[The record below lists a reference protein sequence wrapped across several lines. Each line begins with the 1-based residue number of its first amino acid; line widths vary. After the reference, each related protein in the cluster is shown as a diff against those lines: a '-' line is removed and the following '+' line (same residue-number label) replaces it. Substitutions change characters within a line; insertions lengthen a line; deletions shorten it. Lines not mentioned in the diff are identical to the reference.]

1 MPAARYWRV
10 VGIRTYGGG
19 DLELSEL
26 HLYGG
31 GGRVD
36 GAATLTCSHAPTA
49 GALGNLKDADTATSC
64 RFAGADVRSSG
75 FYLAWDMGVPV
86 EVVGL
91 RPASGTARSDYV
103 SSLLLQYL
111 DGGAWVFAAQ
121 LGRFVWPG
129 PSTLYAAPAVGDTEF
144 AKVSLL
150 LHADGANGSTSII
163 DSSLSPKSAT
173 VYGAAAISTSVS
185 KFGGSSLFGG
195 NQPGARVAYAPSTDL
210 DMGSGDFTVEAH
222 VYRVAATGQFEF
234 FMQHRTGTGYWGFW
248 LGLPDGNVPEFS
260 ICNTNSEIFRATS
273 GTPFPTGQWTHV
285 AGVRLANVIRLYV
298 AGQQVASQIV
308 SGALFGPSDPLI
320 LFGLSD
326 GDSRFQFNGY
336 LDDVRITKGLA
347 RYTSNFVPPAAPFPE
362 AQGGGGQYFEAV
374 PVNGSM
380 ASKLVTAAAAEV
392 GPHRVTRCADLS
404 LARDVEFGGA
414 GTIYGTTKTKGTPN
428 APTKARVVLAHQR
441 SKLPVREAWS
451 DPITGYFEF
460 RGIDVNQQF
469 LTLAEDAD
477 GTFRPVAANRLTP
490 EVLP

>member
-36 GAATLTCSHAPTA
+36 AGATLTCSHTPAA

-75 FYLAWDMGVPV
+75 FFLCWDMGSPV

-91 RPASGTARSDYV
+91 RPASAAENSLYI

-111 DGGAWVFAAQ
+111 DSGTWVFAAQ
-121 LGRFVWPG
+121 PGRFVWPG
-129 PSTLYAAPAVGDTEF
+129 PLAFDAPPAVGDTEF

-163 DSSLSPKSAT
+163 DSSPSPKSAT

-185 KFGGSSLFGG
+185 RFGGSSLFGG
-195 NQPGARVAYAPSTDL
+195 NQPGARVAFPSSPDL
-210 DMGSGDFTVEAH
+210 DMGSLDFTIEAH

-248 LGLPDGNVPEFS
+248 LGLPDGSAPEFA
-260 ICNTNSEIFRATS
+260 ICNTNTDIFRATS
-273 GTPFPTGQWTHV
+273 GTPFPTGQWVHV
-285 AGVRLANVIRLYV
+285 AGVRLGNAIRLYV
-298 AGQQVASQIV
+298 AGQQVASQVV

-347 RYTSNFVPPAAPFPE
+347 RYTGNFVPPAAPFPE
-362 AQGGGGQYFEAV
+362 AQGEGGQYFEAV
-374 PVNGSM
+374 PVNGGM

-392 GPHRVTRCADLS
+392 GPHRVTQCADLL
-404 LARDVEFGGA
+404 LARDVEFGGLGA
-414 GTIYGTTKTKGTPN
+414 IYGTTKTKGSPN

-441 SKLPVREAWS
+441 SKLPVRETWS
-451 DPITGYFEF
+451 DPTTGYFEF
-460 RGIDVNQQF
+460 RGIDVTQQF

-490 EVLP
+490 EVLT

>member
-10 VGIRTYGGG
+10 VGIRAYGGG

-36 GAATLTCSHAPTA
+36 AGATLTCSHTPAA

-75 FYLAWDMGVPV
+75 FFLCWDMGSPV

-91 RPASGTARSDYV
+91 RPASAAENALYI

-111 DGGAWVFAAQ
+111 DSGTWVFAAQ
-121 LGRFVWPG
+121 PGRFVWPG
-129 PSTLYAAPAVGDTEF
+129 PLAFDVPPAVGDTEF

-163 DSSLSPKSAT
+163 DSSPSPKTAT
-173 VYGAAAISTSVS
+173 VYGGAAISTAVS

-222 VYRVAATGQFEF
+222 VYRVAATGGLEV
-234 FMQHRTGTGYWGFW
+234 FMHHSTGTGYWGFW
-248 LGLPDGNVPEFS
+248 LGLRDGSVPEFT
-260 ICNTNSEIFRATS
+260 ICNTNTDIFRAAS
-273 GTPFPTGQWTHV
+273 GTPFPTGQWVHV
-285 AGVRLANVIRLYV
+285 AGVRLGSAIRLYV

-308 SGALFGPSDPLI
+308 SGALFGPNDPLN
-320 LFGLSD
+320 LFGTSD
-326 GDSRFQFNGY
+326 GDSRFKFNGY

-347 RYTSNFVPPAAPFPE
+347 RYTSNFVPPAAPVPE

-380 ASKLVTAAAAEV
+380 PSKLVTAAAAEV
-392 GPHRVTRCADLS
+392 GPHRVIQCADLL
-404 LARDVEFGGA
+404 LARDVEFGGP
-414 GTIYGTTKTKGTPN
+414 GTVYGTTKTKGTPN
-428 APTKARVVLAHQR
+428 APTKARVVLLHQR
-441 SKLPVREAWS
+441 SKLPVRETWS
-451 DPITGYFEF
+451 DPVTGAFVF
-460 RGIDVNQQF
+460 SGIDTNQQF
-469 LTLAEDAD
+469 LTLAEDAA
-477 GTFRPVAANRLTP
+477 GHFRPVAANRLTP
-490 EVLP
+490 EVL

>member
-1 MPAARYWRV
+1 MAAARYWRI
-10 VGIRTYGGG
+10 VGLETYTGG

-36 GAATLTCSHAPTA
+36 AGATLTCSHTPAA

-75 FYLAWDMGVPV
+75 FFLCWDMGSPV

-91 RPASGTARSDYV
+91 RPASAAENALYI

-111 DGGAWVFAAQ
+111 DSGTWVFAAQ
-121 LGRFVWPG
+121 PGRFVWPG
-129 PSTLYAAPAVGDTEF
+129 PLAFDVPPVVGDTEF

-150 LHADGANGSTSII
+150 LHADGVNGSTSII
-163 DSSLSPKSAT
+163 DSSPSPKTAT
-173 VYGAAAISTSVS
+173 VYGGAAISTAVS

-210 DMGSGDFTVEAH
+210 DMGAGDFTVEAH
-222 VYRVAATGQFEF
+222 VYRVAATGGIEV
-234 FMQHRTGTGYWGFW
+234 FMHHCTGTGYWGFR
-248 LGLPDGNVPEFS
+248 LGLQGDSAPEFS
-260 ICNTNSEIFRATS
+260 ICNTNTDVFRATS
-273 GTPFPTGQWTHV
+273 GTPLPIGQWTHI
-285 AGVRLANVIRLYV
+285 AGVRLGNAILLYV
-298 AGQQVASQIV
+298 DGQQVASQIV
-308 SGALFGPSDPLI
+308 SGALFGPSDPLL
-320 LFGLSD
+320 LFGTSN
-326 GDSRFQFNGY
+326 GDSRFQFNGH

-347 RYTSNFVPPAAPFPE
+347 RYTSNFAPPAAPFPD
-362 AQGGGGQYFEAV
+362 AQGAGGQYFEAV

-392 GPHRVTRCADLS
+392 GPHRVIQCADLL
-404 LARDVEFGGA
+404 LARDIEFGGP

-428 APTKARVVLAHQR
+428 QPTKARVVLLHQR
-441 SKLPVREAWS
+441 SKLPARETWS
-451 DPITGYFEF
+451 DPVTGNFAF
-460 RGIDVNQQF
+460 TGIDTTQQF
-469 LTLAEDAD
+469 LTLAEDAA
-477 GTFRPVAANRLTP
+477 GNFRPVAANRLAP